1 MPNICRLES
10 DRVEICRQTVCTSEK
25 ETLSY
30 ISEVLFALNI
40 GQSLTDTKKKNVQ
53 RKQNIQRKQIRQRY
67 KESIFHKIPTKYTKK
82 TNYTKSLFF
91 VSGRNLVAS

>member
-1 MPNICRLES
+1 MNRVSCTYICFVYLAQS

-40 GQSLTDTKKKNVQ
+40 GQSLTDKKSDLQ
-53 RKQNIQRKQIRQRY
+53 SQISLPIKERY
-67 KESIFHKIPTKYTKK
+67 
-82 TNYTKSLFF
+82 TNSLF
-91 VSGRNLVAS
+91 SQSDRLEI